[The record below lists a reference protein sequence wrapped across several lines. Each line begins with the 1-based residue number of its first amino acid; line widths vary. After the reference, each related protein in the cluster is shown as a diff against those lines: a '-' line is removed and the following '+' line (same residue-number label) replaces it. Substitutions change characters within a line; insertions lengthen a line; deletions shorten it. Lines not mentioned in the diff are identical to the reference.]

1 MLDTPKTHSS
11 KRDIPML
18 DNVYALLKK
27 QKKMQGE
34 ARLLAGSEWEPAAG
48 LENLVFTTCT
58 GAPIDKGYLKSSIDS
73 IVKNINNAGILF
85 EHISMHTFRH
95 SFATR
100 CIEMGMSPQTL
111 KTILGHS
118 KLSMTMDLYA
128 HVLPDTKAEEMQKI
142 ACLF

>member
-1 MLDTPKTHSS
+1 MK
-11 KRDIPML
+11 KEI
-18 DNVYALLKK
+18 LKVSV
-27 QKKMQGE
+27 KMV
-34 ARLLAGSEWEPAAG
+34 LAAVMAMIQA
-48 LENLVFTTCT
+48 FTTNT
-58 GAPIDKGYLKSSIDS
+58 GAPVDKEYLKNSMDG
-73 IVKNINNAGILF
+73 IVKRINDAGISF
-85 EHISMHTFRH
+85 EHITMHTFRH

-100 CIEMGMSPQTL
+100 CIEKKMSPQTL